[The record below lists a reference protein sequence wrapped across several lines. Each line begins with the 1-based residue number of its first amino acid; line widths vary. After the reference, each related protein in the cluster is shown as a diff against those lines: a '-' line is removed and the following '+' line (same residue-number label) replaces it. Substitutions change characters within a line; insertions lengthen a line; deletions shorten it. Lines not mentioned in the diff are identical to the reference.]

1 MVFNSLHY
9 TGRLLKMP
17 NKERYIMDGI
27 NIAIA
32 LKDMRN
38 VEVEANLKTQM
49 KLLKMLLSFLSL
61 CIGRSENY
69 NVAQITAY
77 VDYFG
82 QCTSEQFPD
91 DIAEVYF
98 LSETVFLVHMLIR
111 NRYPSKDKRLFDDVL
126 ATFVLHHPEHGHAVV
141 LPIISCIIDGALVY
155 DRSSPP
161 FASFIS
167 LVCPGSENE
176 YSEQWALACGEILRI
191 LTHYNRPIYKMEQ
204 QDSETDR
211 SSSDSR
217 STSSESAEGKSSNIP
232 LKLDI
237 DYLELHSDLKLKIS
251 KLANLHRCG
260 TITWGDYTWKCGSN
274 DDDIRNRRCSGVM
287 GKYAAGE
294 LKPPTTTYSR
304 GSGKHPQLMPSTPRW
319 AVANGAG
326 VILSVC
332 DEEVAPLDEHLVAGL
347 PALEPYARLFHR
359 YYAIATPSAT
369 QRLLLGLLEAPPSW
383 APDALD
389 AAVQLVELLRA
400 AEDYA
405 SGIRLPR
412 NWMHLHF
419 LRAIGT
425 AMSMRAGIA
434 ADAAAALLFRI
445 LSQPALL
452 FPPLRQVEGVEV
464 QHEPLGGYIAC
475 YRKQIEVPAAEATIE
490 ATAQG
495 IASMLC
501 AHGPEVEWRICTI
514 WEAAYG
520 LIPLS
525 SSAVDLPD
533 IIVATP
539 LQPPMLSW
547 NLYIPLLKVLE
558 YLPRGSPSEA
568 CLMKIFVA
576 TVEAILKRTFPP
588 ESSREQ
594 TRKTRY
600 LSSLGPASKNLAVAE
615 LRTMVHS
622 LFLESCASV
631 ELASRLLFVVL
642 TVCVS
647 HEAHSNGSKRPRG
660 EENNPP
666 EDGKEDSQSTS
677 EMPRNMKS
685 RRMKKQGPVAAF
697 DSYVLAAVCALAC
710 ELQIFP
716 FVSRGSN
723 HSTSKHTET
732 LAKPVKLNGSVS
744 EFQTSLESAI
754 QHTRRILAILEA
766 LFSLKPS
773 SIGTSWSYSSNEIV
787 AAAMVAAHVSELFRR
802 SKACMHALSVLMR
815 CKWDNEI
822 YTRASSLYNLIDIH
836 RKVVASIV
844 NKAEPLGAH
853 LHAPFRKASVT
864 CFDSNKRNRSASN
877 AFFNSGQSSAL
888 QPEELVHSETKIKCE
903 RVLQSEE
910 GSGSTSGRRIAGFP
924 LDASDLANFLTK
936 DRHIGF
942 NCSAQVLLR
951 SVLPEKQELCF
962 SVVSLLWHKLIASPE
977 TQPSAESTSAQQGW
991 RQVVDALCNVVS
1003 ASPTKA
1009 ATAVVLQAE
1018 RELQPWIAK
1027 DDDLGQKMWRIN
1039 QRIIKLIAELMRN
1052 HDTPESL
1059 VILSSA
1065 SDLLLRAT
1073 DGMLVDGEACTL
1085 PQLELLEATA
1095 RAVQPVLQWGESG
1108 FAVADGLSNLLK
1120 CRLPATIRCLSHPSA
1135 HVRALST
1142 SVLRDIQHTGSIK
1155 PTSNHT
1161 DTNGIHGPPYQYFSP
1176 DIIDWQADIEKCL
1189 TWEAHSRLATGLPI
1203 HYLNT
1208 VAKDFSC
1215 PAPEPILSR
1224 KHKMSLV
1231 ANEDFQHILRVLNTN
1246 VDGKQKIM
1254 FALTSIKG
1262 IGRRFANIVC
1272 KKADVDMNKRA
1283 GELSAAE
1290 LDNLMTIV
1298 ANPRQF
1304 KIPDWFLNRQKDYKD
1319 GKYSQVVSNALDMK
1333 LRDDL
1338 ERLKKIRNHRGL
1350 RHYWG
1355 LRVRGQHTKTTG
1367 RRGKT
1372 VGVSKKRR
1380 DSPPAAETPT
1390 PFDGVTRRAQKG
1402 RRMVEIY
1409 YLCLKMLDQGAADA
1423 AAWMFNVVTSVGIII
1438 VNKALMATYGFTYAT
1453 TLTGMHF
1460 VTTTLM
1466 TGVLRW
1472 LGYIQA
1478 SHLPFSELLKF
1489 VFFANFSIV
1498 GMNVSLM
1505 WNSVGFYQIAK
1516 LSMIPV
1522 SCLLEVLFDKIRYSR
1537 DTKLSI
1543 GVVLL
1548 GVGVC
1553 TVTDVSV
1560 NAKGFVAALI
1570 AVWSTSLQQYY
1581 VHYLQRKYSLSSF
1594 NLLGHTAPAQAATL
1608 LLLGP
1613 FLDYWLTNQR
1623 IDTYDYNAASLMFIA
1638 LSCTIAVGT
1647 NLSQFICIG
1656 RFTAVSFQVLGHMKT
1671 ILVLVMGFF
1680 FFGKDGLN
1688 LHVVLGM
1695 IIAVVGMIWYGNASS
1710 KPGGKERRSLSL
1722 PISRQQRQSNLSEP
1736 NEHDENV

>member
-1 MVFNSLHY
+1 MASSSSERWIDGLQFSSLFWPPPQDV
-9 TGRLLKMP
+9 GQRK
-17 NKERYIMDGI
+17 
-27 NIAIA
+27 
-32 LKDMRN
+32 
-38 VEVEANLKTQM
+38 
-49 KLLKMLLSFLSL
+49 
-61 CIGRSENY
+61 
-69 NVAQITAY
+69 AQITAY

-82 QCTSEQFPD
+82 QCTSEHFPD
-91 DIAEVYF
+91 DI
-98 LSETVFLVHMLIR
+98 SELIR

-141 LPIISCIIDGALVY
+141 LPIISCIIDGTLVY

-191 LTHYNRPIYKMEQ
+191 LTHYNRPIYKREQ
-204 QDSETDR
+204 QNNETDR
-211 SSSDSR
+211 SSSDSQA
-217 STSSESAEGKSSNIP
+217 TSSESAEGKSSSMP
-232 LKLDI
+232 LVQQERKPFRPLSPWITDI
-237 DYLELHSDLKLKIS
+237 LLAAPLGIRSDYF
-251 KLANLHRCG
+251 R
-260 TITWGDYTWKCGSN
+260 W
-274 DDDIRNRRCSGVM
+274 CSGVM

-294 LKPPTTTYSR
+294 LKPPTTTSSR
-304 GSGKHPQLMPSTPRW
+304 GSGKHPQLIPSTPRW

-332 DEEVAPLDEHLVAGL
+332 DEEVARYETATLTAVAVPALLLPPPTTALDEHLVAGL

-452 FPPLRQVEGVEV
+452 FPPIRQVEGVEV
-464 QHEPLGGYIAC
+464 QHEPLGGYISC

-525 SSAVDLPD
+525 SSAVDLPE

-539 LQPPMLSW
+539 LQPPLLSW

-576 TVEAILKRTFPP
+576 TVEAILQRTFPP

-600 LSSLGPASKNLAVAE
+600 FSSLGPASKNLAVAE

-647 HEAHSNGSKRPRG
+647 HEAHSRGSKRPRG
-660 EENNPP
+660 EENDLP
-666 EDGKEDSQSTS
+666 EDGTEDSQSTS
-677 EMPRNMKS
+677 EMRRNMKS

-723 HSTSKHTET
+723 HSTSKHAET
-732 LAKPVKLNGSVS
+732 VAKPAKLNGAVS
-744 EFQTSLESAI
+744 EFQTSLNSAI
-754 QHTRRILAILEA
+754 HHTHRILAILEA

-773 SIGTSWSYSSNEIV
+773 TIGTSWSYSSNEIV

-802 SKACMHALSVLMR
+802 SKACTHALSVLMR

-822 YTRASSLYNLIDIH
+822 YTRASSLYNLIDVH
-836 RKVVASIV
+836 SKAVASIV

-853 LHAPFRKASVT
+853 LHAPVWKDSLV
-864 CFDSNKRNRSASN
+864 CFDGNKQNRSASTGC
-877 AFFNSGQSSAL
+877 FNSGQSSAL
-888 QPEELVHSETKIKCE
+888 QSTELVHSETELKCE
-903 RVLQSEE
+903 RESHSEE
-910 GSGSTSGRRIAGFP
+910 GSGSTSGKGIAGLP
-924 LDASDLANFLTK
+924 LDASDLANFLTMH
-936 DRHIGF
+936 RHIGF

-962 SVVSLLWHKLIASPE
+962 SVVSLLWQKLIASPE

-1003 ASPTKA
+1003 ASPTIA

-1027 DDDLGQKMWRIN
+1027 DDDSGQKMWRIN
-1039 QRIIKLIAELMRN
+1039 QRIVKLIVELMRN

-1059 VILSSA
+1059 VILASA

-1142 SVLRDIQHTGSIK
+1142 SVLRDIQHTGSMK
-1155 PTSNHT
+1155 PASKLTHR
-1161 DTNGIHGPPYQYFSP
+1161 NGIHGPSYQYFRS
-1176 DIIDWQADIEKCL
+1176 DVINWQADIEKCL
-1189 TWEAHSRLATGLPI
+1189 TWEAHSRLATGMPVHHLD
-1203 HYLNT
+1203 T
-1208 VAKDFSC
+1208 AAK
-1215 PAPEPILSR
+1215 
-1224 KHKMSLV
+1224 
-1231 ANEDFQHILRVLNTN
+1231 
-1246 VDGKQKIM
+1246 
-1254 FALTSIKG
+1254 
-1262 IGRRFANIVC
+1262 
-1272 KKADVDMNKRA
+1272 
-1283 GELSAAE
+1283 EL
-1290 LDNLMTIV
+1290 
-1298 ANPRQF
+1298 
-1304 KIPDWFLNRQKDYKD
+1304 
-1319 GKYSQVVSNALDMK
+1319 G
-1333 LRDDL
+1333 
-1338 ERLKKIRNHRGL
+1338 
-1350 RHYWG
+1350 
-1355 LRVRGQHTKTTG
+1355 
-1367 RRGKT
+1367 
-1372 VGVSKKRR
+1372 
-1380 DSPPAAETPT
+1380 
-1390 PFDGVTRRAQKG
+1390 
-1402 RRMVEIY
+1402 
-1409 YLCLKMLDQGAADA
+1409 
-1423 AAWMFNVVTSVGIII
+1423 
-1438 VNKALMATYGFTYAT
+1438 
-1453 TLTGMHF
+1453 
-1460 VTTTLM
+1460 
-1466 TGVLRW
+1466 
-1472 LGYIQA
+1472 
-1478 SHLPFSELLKF
+1478 
-1489 VFFANFSIV
+1489 
-1498 GMNVSLM
+1498 
-1505 WNSVGFYQIAK
+1505 
-1516 LSMIPV
+1516 
-1522 SCLLEVLFDKIRYSR
+1522 
-1537 DTKLSI
+1537 
-1543 GVVLL
+1543 
-1548 GVGVC
+1548 
-1553 TVTDVSV
+1553 
-1560 NAKGFVAALI
+1560 
-1570 AVWSTSLQQYY
+1570 
-1581 VHYLQRKYSLSSF
+1581 
-1594 NLLGHTAPAQAATL
+1594 
-1608 LLLGP
+1608 
-1613 FLDYWLTNQR
+1613 
-1623 IDTYDYNAASLMFIA
+1623 
-1638 LSCTIAVGT
+1638 CTI
-1647 NLSQFICIG
+1647 
-1656 RFTAVSFQVLGHMKT
+1656 
-1671 ILVLVMGFF
+1671 
-1680 FFGKDGLN
+1680 
-1688 LHVVLGM
+1688 
-1695 IIAVVGMIWYGNASS
+1695 
-1710 KPGGKERRSLSL
+1710 SL
-1722 PISRQQRQSNLSEP
+1722 
-1736 NEHDENV
+1736 